1 MNQIIPP
8 TFAFRFAFPVSHA
21 AEIPRRGK
29 RLLDL
34 SDEHRLF
41 RPGADFSPHECPISV
56 FCGWNNSG
64 LGFAVEVHGKQ
75 HPPVSNPDRPDETD
89 AFQLW
94 IHTRSARTIHRANRL
109 CHQFCVLPNG
119 GGEDGL
125 QAIVR
130 QLPVPRASEDAPL
143 FPPESFQAATESL
156 DNGYRLEF
164 WLPAETLNGF
174 DPEDSPQLGF
184 YWMLRDAELG
194 DVCLTVDAAFP
205 FSSDPSLWETLEL
218 VLPG

>member
-8 TFAFRFAFPVSHA
+8 SFAFRFAFPVPRTDG
-21 AEIPRRGK
+21 IPRRGK
-29 RLLDL
+29 RLLKL
-34 SDEHRLF
+34 TDEHRLF
-41 RPGADFSPHECPISV
+41 RPGVDCSTESSPVSV
-56 FCGWNNSG
+56 FCGWNAGG

-94 IHTRSARTIHRANRL
+94 LHTRSARSIHRANRL

-119 GGEDGL
+119 SGGDGL
-125 QAIVR
+125 QPLVR
-130 QLPVPRASEDAPL
+130 QLPVPRASEDAPIS
-143 FPPESFQAATESL
+143 PPESFRASTESL
-156 DNGYRLEF
+156 SDGYRLEF
-164 WLPAETLNGF
+164 WLPAGTLNGF
-174 DPEDSPQLGF
+174 NPEDSPQLGF

-205 FSSDPSLWETLEL
+205 FASDPSLWETLDL
-218 VLPG
+218 QV